1 MVQERPVRVER
12 RLAAILAADVAG
24 YSRLMHHAEEATH
37 AKLSALLTEVVHPAI
52 ADHGGRIVK
61 NTGDGF
67 LAEFPSAVQAVR
79 AAAEFQ
85 ARVNHLAVGDTENKR
100 LAFRVGINV
109 GDVIIEPH
117 DVFGDGVNIAA
128 RLESIAEPG
137 GICISSSA
145 YDHIRGKVGVEF
157 ADLGEQNLKNI
168 ASPVRAYTA
177 VQDGRNSATRPDGVG
192 STIRPPPRL
201 SIVVLPFAN
210 LSGEKQQDDF
220 VDAITENLTT
230 DISRLPDYFVISCK
244 TAFAFKGKIV
254 DARQIGRELGVRYV
268 LEGSVQSGTDRLR
281 VNAKLIDTETG
292 AHLWAERFDKP
303 RADPFDMQDEITA
316 RLARAMDVQL
326 VAAETRR
333 LEREEPKEL
342 DAVDLALRG
351 WTAFSQKVSVAG
363 AREARSIFEEALRV
377 DNTNVD
383 VLMGLVET
391 HLWEVNAYMSQA
403 RAEQVRLAEAA
414 MFKASQLTPLT
425 SRMHFCRA
433 ALLIALRAPERALR
447 EIELAMSLDP
457 DLPYVH
463 MRAGWVKIFLGRGEE
478 TEGHVTTAMRL
489 SPRDPM
495 LGNWYAILGLADL
508 QLGRLDMAVDRLR
521 KAIEIA
527 PNNELPYFHL
537 AAALALQDRKSEAA
551 QASEMGGLL
560 APIFRIGKCRVEVQS
575 GNPVF
580 LLQRNR
586 IYEGMER
593 AGIPE

>member
-1 MVQERPVRVER
+1 VFDLLDYLIRNRERVVTKDD
-12 RLAAILAADVAG
+12 LV
-24 YSRLMHHAEEATH
+24 
-37 AKLSALLTEVVHPAI
+37 SAVWN
-52 ADHGGRIVK
+52 GRIVSDAALTTRL
-61 NTGDGF
+61 NAARTAIGDSGEKQRLIKTLPRKGF
-67 LAEFPSAVQAVR
+67 RFVGAVQEAQTVAVEPVGS
-79 AAAEFQ
+79 AAHSGAMKP
-85 ARVNHLAVGDTENKR
+85 T
-100 LAFRVGINV
+100 
-109 GDVIIEPH
+109 P
-117 DVFGDGVNIAA
+117 
-128 RLESIAEPG
+128 
-137 GICISSSA
+137 
-145 YDHIRGKVGVEF
+145 
-157 ADLGEQNLKNI
+157 
-168 ASPVRAYTA
+168 
-177 VQDGRNSATRPDGVG
+177 NSA
-192 STIRPPPRL
+192 PRL

-210 LSGEKQQDDF
+210 LGGDKQQDDF
-220 VDAITENLTT
+220 VDAITEHLTT

-254 DARQIGRELGVRYV
+254 DARQVGRELGVRYV

-281 VNAKLIDTETG
+281 VNAQLIDAESG

-333 LEREEPKEL
+333 LERKEPKEL
-342 DAVDLALRG
+342 DAVDLSLRG
-351 WTAFSQKVSVAG
+351 WTVFFQKVSVAG
-363 AREARSIFEEALRV
+363 AREAGCIFEEALRI

-403 RAEQVRLAEAA
+403 RAEQVRLADAA
-414 MFKASQLTPLT
+414 MPEASELTPLT
-425 SRMHFCRA
+425 ARMHFCRA
-433 ALLIALRAPERALR
+433 ALLVALRAPEGAFR

-495 LGNWYAILGLADL
+495 LGNWYAVLGLADL
-508 QLGRLDMAVDRLR
+508 HLGRLDKAVDRLR
-521 KAIEIA
+521 RAIEIA

-537 AAALALQDRKSEAA
+537 AAALALQDSTSEAA
-551 QASEMGGLL
+551 QASEVGRRL
-560 APIFRIGKCRVEVQS
+560 APIFRIGKCRAEVQS
-575 GNPVF
+575 DNPAF

-593 AGIPE
+593 AGVPE

>member
-1 MVQERPVRVER
+1 MRYFFEEYAFDTDRRELHRGANLVSITPQVFDLLHYLIRHRERVVSKDD
-12 RLAAILAADVAG
+12 LI
-24 YSRLMHHAEEATH
+24 
-37 AKLSALLTEVVHPAI
+37 SAVWN
-52 ADHGGRIVK
+52 GRIVS
-61 NTGDGF
+61 D
-67 LAEFPSAVQAVR
+67 
-79 AAAEFQ
+79 AALTTRLNA
-85 ARVNHLAVGDTENKR
+85 ARNAVGDSGQEQR
-100 LAFRVGINV
+100 LIKTLARQGFRFVGTIFEDQQRAV
-109 GDVIIEPH
+109 GSASLATHGGD
-117 DVFGDGVNIAA
+117 FGKM
-128 RLESIAEPG
+128 P
-137 GICISSSA
+137 SSA
-145 YDHIRGKVGVEF
+145 
-157 ADLGEQNLKNI
+157 
-168 ASPVRAYTA
+168 
-177 VQDGRNSATRPDGVG
+177 
-192 STIRPPPRL
+192 PRL

-210 LSGEKQQDDF
+210 LSGKKQQDDF

-281 VNAKLIDTETG
+281 VNAQLIDAESG

-351 WTAFSQKVSVAG
+351 WTVFFQKVSVAG
-363 AREARSIFEEALRV
+363 AREARSIFEEALRI

-391 HLWEVNAYMSQA
+391 HLREVNAYMSQA

-414 MFKASQLTPLT
+414 MSKATELTPLT
-425 SRMHFCRA
+425 TRMHFGRA

-478 TEGHVTTAMRL
+478 AEGHVTTAMRL

-495 LGNWYAILGLADL
+495 LGSWYATLGLADL
-508 QLGRLDMAVDRLR
+508 QLGRLDKAVDRLR

-537 AAALALQDRKSEAA
+537 AAALALQDRKLEAA
-551 QASEMGGLL
+551 QASEMGRRL

-575 GNPVF
+575 DNPVF

-593 AGIPE
+593 AGVPE

>member
-12 RLAAILAADVAG
+12 RLAAIMAADVAG
-24 YSRLMHHAEEATH
+24 YSRLMHRDEEDTH
-37 AKLSALLTEVVHPAI
+37 ARLTSLLTEAVHPAI

-85 ARVNHLAVGDTENKR
+85 ARVNLLAVGETENKR

-109 GDVIIEPH
+109 GDVIVEPH

-145 YDHIRGKVGVEF
+145 HDHIRGKVGVEF
-157 ADLGEQNLKNI
+157 TDLGEQNLKNI
-168 ASPVRAYTA
+168 ACPVRVYAA
-177 VQDGRNSATRPDGVG
+177 VQDGRNSARADGIG
-192 STIRPPPRL
+192 STIRSPSRL

-281 VNAKLIDTETG
+281 VNAKLIDTESG

-351 WTAFSQKVSVAG
+351 WTVFSQKVSVAG
-363 AREARSIFEEALRV
+363 AREARSIFEDALRI

-414 MFKASQLTPLT
+414 MSKASELTPLT

-433 ALLIALRAPERALR
+433 ALLLALRAPERALR
-447 EIELAMSLDP
+447 EIELATNLDP

-463 MRAGWVKIFLGRGEE
+463 VRAGWVKIFLGRGEE
-478 TEGHVTTAMRL
+478 AEGHVTTAMRL

-495 LGNWYAILGLADL
+495 LGIWYAILGLADL
-508 QLGRLDMAVDRLR
+508 QLGRLDVAVDRLR
-521 KAIEIA
+521 RAIEIA

-551 QASEMGGLL
+551 QASEMGRLL
-560 APIFRIGKCRVEVQS
+560 APIFRIGKCRTEVQS
-575 GNPVF
+575 DNPVF
-580 LLQRNR
+580 SLQRNR

-593 AGIPE
+593 AGVPE

>member
-1 MVQERPVRVER
+1 LRYFFEEYAFDSDRRELHRGANLVSITPQVFDLLHYLIRHRERVVSKDD
-12 RLAAILAADVAG
+12 LI
-24 YSRLMHHAEEATH
+24 
-37 AKLSALLTEVVHPAI
+37 SAVWS
-52 ADHGGRIVK
+52 GRIVSDAALTTRL
-61 NTGDGF
+61 N
-67 LAEFPSAVQAVR
+67 AVR
-79 AAAEFQ
+79 
-85 ARVNHLAVGDTENKR
+85 NAVGDSGQEQR
-100 LAFRVGINV
+100 LIKTLARQGFRFVGTIFEDQQRAV
-109 GDVIIEPH
+109 GSA
-117 DVFGDGVNIAA
+117 NLAT
-128 RLESIAEPG
+128 PG
-137 GICISSSA
+137 GDFGKMPSSA
-145 YDHIRGKVGVEF
+145 
-157 ADLGEQNLKNI
+157 
-168 ASPVRAYTA
+168 
-177 VQDGRNSATRPDGVG
+177 
-192 STIRPPPRL
+192 PRL
-201 SIVVLPFAN
+201 SVVVLPFVN

-281 VNAKLIDTETG
+281 VNAQLIDAESG

-351 WTAFSQKVSVAG
+351 WTVFFQKVSVAG
-363 AREARSIFEEALRV
+363 AREARSIFEEALRI

-383 VLMGLVET
+383 MLMGLVET

-414 MFKASQLTPLT
+414 MSKATELTPLT
-425 SRMHFCRA
+425 ARMHFCRA

-447 EIELAMSLDP
+447 EIELAISLDP

-463 MRAGWVKIFLGRGEE
+463 IRAGWVKIFLGRGEE
-478 TEGHVTTAMRL
+478 AEGHVTTAMRL

-495 LGNWYAILGLADL
+495 LGTWYATLGLADL
-508 QLGRLDMAVDRLR
+508 QLGRLDKAVDRLR

-551 QASEMGGLL
+551 QASETGQRL

-575 GNPVF
+575 DNPVF

-586 IYEGMER
+586 VYEGMER
-593 AGIPE
+593 AGVPE

>member
-1 MVQERPVRVER
+1 MRQRALHPAYIFLTGGLLFVSER
-12 RLAAILAADVAG
+12 RWSPKIEGRLRDRQLRYFFEEYAFDTDRRELHRGAILVSITPQVFDLLHYLIRHRERVV
-24 YSRLMHHAEEATH
+24 SKDDLI
-37 AKLSALLTEVVHPAI
+37 SAVWN
-52 ADHGGRIVK
+52 GRIVS
-61 NTGDGF
+61 D
-67 LAEFPSAVQAVR
+67 
-79 AAAEFQ
+79 AALTTRLNA
-85 ARVNHLAVGDTENKR
+85 ARNAVGDSGQEQR
-100 LAFRVGINV
+100 LIKTLARQGFRFVGTIFEDQQRAV
-109 GDVIIEPH
+109 GSASLATHGGD
-117 DVFGDGVNIAA
+117 FGKM
-128 RLESIAEPG
+128 P
-137 GICISSSA
+137 SSA
-145 YDHIRGKVGVEF
+145 
-157 ADLGEQNLKNI
+157 
-168 ASPVRAYTA
+168 
-177 VQDGRNSATRPDGVG
+177 
-192 STIRPPPRL
+192 PRL

-210 LSGEKQQDDF
+210 LSGKKQQDDF

-281 VNAKLIDTETG
+281 VNAQLIDAESG

-351 WTAFSQKVSVAG
+351 WTVFFQKVSVAG
-363 AREARSIFEEALRV
+363 AREARSIFEEALHI

-391 HLWEVNAYMSQA
+391 HLREVNAYMSQA

-414 MFKASQLTPLT
+414 MSKATELTPLT
-425 SRMHFCRA
+425 TRMHFGRA

-447 EIELAMSLDP
+447 EVELAMSLDP

-478 TEGHVTTAMRL
+478 AEGHVTTAMRL

-495 LGNWYAILGLADL
+495 LGSWYAILGLADL
-508 QLGRLDMAVDRLR
+508 QLGRLDKAVDRLR

-551 QASEMGGLL
+551 QVSEMGQRL

-575 GNPVF
+575 DNPVF

-593 AGIPE
+593 AGVPE

>member
-1 MVQERPVRVER
+1 MGNGALRYFFEDYSFDTER
-12 RLAAILAADVAG
+12 RELQRGPEIVPIT
-24 YSRLMHHAEEATH
+24 RQVF
-37 AKLSALLTEVVHPAI
+37 ALLDYLIRNRDRVVSKDDLVNAI
-52 ADHGGRIVK
+52 WNGRIVS
-61 NTGDGF
+61 D
-67 LAEFPSAVQAVR
+67 
-79 AAAEFQ
+79 AALTTRLNA
-85 ARVNHLAVGDTENKR
+85 ARNAVGDSGQEQR
-100 LAFRVGINV
+100 LIKTLARQGFRFVGTIFEDQQRAV
-109 GDVIIEPH
+109 GS
-117 DVFGDGVNIAA
+117 A
-128 RLESIAEPG
+128 
-137 GICISSSA
+137 SSA
-145 YDHIRGKVGVEF
+145 THGGDFGKMP
-157 ADLGEQNLKNI
+157 
-168 ASPVRAYTA
+168 S
-177 VQDGRNSATRPDGVG
+177 SA
-192 STIRPPPRL
+192 PRL

-254 DARQIGRELGVRYV
+254 DARQIGRKLGVRYV

-281 VNAKLIDTETG
+281 VNAQLIDAESG

-351 WTAFSQKVSVAG
+351 WTVFFQRVSVAG
-363 AREARSIFEEALRV
+363 AREARSIFEEALRI

-391 HLWEVNAYMSQA
+391 HLREVNAYMSQA

-414 MFKASQLTPLT
+414 MSKATELTPLT
-425 SRMHFCRA
+425 TRLHFGRA

-447 EIELAMSLDP
+447 EVELAMSLDP

-478 TEGHVTTAMRL
+478 AEGHVTTAMRL

-495 LGNWYAILGLADL
+495 LGSWYGILGLADL
-508 QLGRLDMAVDRLR
+508 QLGRLDKAVDRLR
-521 KAIEIA
+521 KAIGIA

-551 QASEMGGLL
+551 QASEMGRRL

-575 GNPVF
+575 DNPVF

-593 AGIPE
+593 AGVPE